1 MLAAKVH
8 SQYFTVHALVDAN
21 HSYTGR
27 GSALMKPTNGMLG
40 PAVERRKRPRAA
52 LRWTVLV
59 TRGSSRHPMETTTIN
74 VSADGFY
81 CLLPEAVAAGER
93 VDCTIRIPAHK
104 QDRIDAALCLQCRAQ
119 VLRVE
124 NYGVP
129 GIFGVACRIEDYTVA
144 RITPERMPSA

>member
-1 MLAAKVH
+1 
-8 SQYFTVHALVDAN
+8 
-21 HSYTGR
+21 
-27 GSALMKPTNGMLG
+27 
-40 PAVERRKRPRAA
+40 
-52 LRWTVLV
+52 
-59 TRGSSRHPMETTTIN
+59 METTTIN

-93 VDCTIRIPAHK
+93 VDCTIRIPAHN
-104 QDRIDAALCLQCRAQ
+104 QDRSDAALCLQCRAQ